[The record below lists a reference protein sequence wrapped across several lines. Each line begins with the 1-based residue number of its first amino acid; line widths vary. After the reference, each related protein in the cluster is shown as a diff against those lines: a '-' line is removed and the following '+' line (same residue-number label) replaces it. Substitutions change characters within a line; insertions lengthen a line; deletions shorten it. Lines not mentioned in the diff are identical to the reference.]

1 MKRILTLVMMLAV
14 VSAYAQQQ
22 ETVAFGFE
30 QQP

>member
-1 MKRILTLVMMLAV
+1 MMLAV